1 MVFYLGRF
9 VFCFLEFVFG
19 MMYFRAMSINSALQ
33 NRSSNACE
41 LCSEPDTNLHGYA
54 VPPKENDAIDNLVAL
69 CSNCYDKITRSDFSD
84 TNYWRFLTGSIWNE
98 IPSVQALSYKILFK
112 LSAEE
117 WASET
122 VESAQLDESVIN
134 WANAEDDLEAARIIH
149 KDAFGV
155 VLATGDSVVL
165 TQNLNVKG
173 ANFIAPKGTIV
184 RKIKLVENNA
194 EQVEGK
200 IEGDTIVILTKY
212 LRKSTV

>member
-1 MVFYLGRF
+1 ML
-9 VFCFLEFVFG
+9 
-19 MMYFRAMSINSALQ
+19 YFRAMSINTTLQ
-33 NRSSNACE
+33 NRSNNACE
-41 LCSEPDTNLHGYA
+41 LCSEPDENLHAYT
-54 VPPKENDAIDNLVAL
+54 VPPKNEDSIDNQVVL
-69 CSNCYDKITRSDFSD
+69 CSNCFTKISQSDFTE

-98 IPSVQALSYKILFK
+98 IPAVQALSYKILYK
-112 LSAEE
+112 LSGEE

-122 VESAQLDESVIN
+122 VESVQLEEAVID
-134 WANAEDDLEAARIIH
+134 WANAEDELEAGKIVH

-184 RKIKLVENNA
+184 RKIKLVDDNA
-194 EQVEGK
+194 EQIEGK

-212 LRKSTV
+212 VRKSTV